1 MSRVSFCLTCVLC
14 HAQQTPAKIHRY
26 ATSFSSPA
34 ADGGIDFLL
43 PFSRAGRSPFPSQRV
58 RTIAISQP
66 LKSNEIQA
74 NAYSQ
79 ILVNRPMRMW
89 YVVAVESPNEK
100 SKKEKKEHRI
110 RRRMGGWGG
119 CRYSPNPEHLARKG
133 TQGARFGARNVA
145 GGRRTFVCTV
155 QEGLVDCSRLWRGRD
170 EKRASGGTSFSGT
183 LQRNFTR
190 NSGNLERCWN
200 CRFEAGPDS
209 VQGRRNAARGFKST
223 ITNRGVPRNVE
234 FRYRATKKPP
244 CSLFGSQ
251 LHCRLVCNNVV
262 SVREAT

>member
-89 YVVAVESPNEK
+89 YVVAVESPNQK
-100 SKKEKKEHRI
+100 SKKEKKRASCTWKDEWVGRLSLFSKPRTFRSKRNAGCAFWCTKRCRGSNNVCLHSS
-110 RRRMGGWGG
+110 RRTRRFFAFVAWPG
-119 CRYSPNPEHLARKG
+119 RKARK
-133 TQGARFGARNVA
+133 
-145 GGRRTFVCTV
+145 
-155 QEGLVDCSRLWRGRD
+155 
-170 EKRASGGTSFSGT
+170 
-183 LQRNFTR
+183 
-190 NSGNLERCWN
+190 
-200 CRFEAGPDS
+200 
-209 VQGRRNAARGFKST
+209 RRNEFLRHAA
-223 ITNRGVPRNVE
+223 
-234 FRYRATKKPP
+234 A
-244 CSLFGSQ
+244 
-251 LHCRLVCNNVV
+251 
-262 SVREAT
+262 